1 MKTMIWKELREN
13 FKWAVL
19 ALLGLTLAE
28 FYGLSEQRQTPGD
41 YYNDL
46 TLCSSTFLLVT
57 SFGCSII
64 GAALGIVQILPELR
78 RDQWAALLH
87 RPVSR
92 GVIFSG
98 KVAAGLLLYFGATL
112 LPFLASI
119 FYVAVPGQFAAPL
132 VPGLL
137 LPAFSDVFLGPV
149 FYFAAI
155 LLCLHRG
162 RWFGSRGLLGLSVL
176 PVFLLH
182 LSTGWPFLFPILSAL
197 VFLLAAWGTML
208 SNGPIQGRPWAAR
221 IAQLA
226 VTLAGALTAWII
238 IILGLQFLP
247 QGTVQPTSNFTEFE
261 VTRDGQVFFATQ
273 QGLGGTPVV
282 TDMTG
287 KVITDERY
295 VGNNTYG
302 NFCQLLPLADFQRD
316 PDRPNPY
323 LSREPRNLQNYVLIV
338 QQGYEAKELWFLLVR
353 ENYFI
358 GYDKLSR
365 RCVGIFDADGYKPAG
380 VTPKPFPLPVK
391 KSMFGYTTPFYFW
404 SGPQLYA
411 LDFSERTMKPFF
423 NAQDQRIFGAADLN
437 RGTSTSKSPRVFVTL
452 DDGLHLLDTQGK
464 SVMVIPYRHDPGMWS
479 YLWAADNP
487 DLKQIYL
494 QFSHDQWLDP
504 VPQPVPVFLDVFD
517 AQGNFVQTYSHPSEA
532 SVPTPESWVMR
543 LAEATSPL
551 FPVLAVT
558 IYDHVFPP
566 STPTIE
572 TGTFWEPSFQVELFG
587 MMSLFAVSLGLG
599 ILTFFWARRVGF
611 SPGSARLWTLFVLCF
626 GLPGL
631 VTFRLASDWP
641 TRVRCPQCGRH
652 RPIATAECPGCHQPW
667 PIPAANG
674 AEIFDLKK
682 IKI

>member
-28 FYGLSEQRQTPGD
+28 FYTLSEQRQNPSGN
-41 YYNDL
+41 YYIDL

-57 SFGCSII
+57 SFGCSVI

-92 GVIFSG
+92 GVIFFG
-98 KVAAGLLLYFGATL
+98 KVAAGLLLYFAATL
-112 LPFLASI
+112 LPFLASVI
-119 FYVAVPGQFAAPL
+119 YVAMPGQFSAPL
-132 VPGLL
+132 VPGLM

-182 LSTGWPFLFPILSAL
+182 LSTGWPFLAPILSAL

-208 SNGPIQGRPWAAR
+208 SNGPIRGRPWVAR
-221 IAQLA
+221 IAQVA
-226 VTLAGALTAWII
+226 VTLSGALTAWII
-238 IILGLQFLP
+238 VILGLQFLP
-247 QGTVQPTSNFTEFE
+247 QGTVRSALTYTEFQ
-261 VTRDGQVFFATQ
+261 VTHDGQVFLSTQ
-273 QGLGGTPVV
+273 HGDGATPVM

-295 VGNNTYG
+295 VGNNAYG
-302 NFCQLLPLADFQRD
+302 NFCQLLPLANFDRD
-316 PDRPNPY
+316 PDKPNPY
-323 LSREPRNLQNYVLIV
+323 LSREPRDLQNYVLIV
-338 QQGYEAKELWFLLVR
+338 QQGYAAKELWFLLVR

-365 RCVGIFDADGYKPAG
+365 RCVGIFDADGYKPPGA
-380 VTPKPFPLPVK
+380 TPKPFPLPVK
-391 KSMFGYTTPFYFW
+391 NSVYYSDPFYCW

-411 LDFSERTMKPFF
+411 LDFSERTMKPLF
-423 NAQDQRIFGAADLN
+423 NAQDQRIFGARDLN
-437 RGTSTSKSPRVFVTL
+437 RENSAAKSPRVFVAL
-452 DDGLHLLDTQGK
+452 DDGLHLLDSQGK
-464 SVMVIPYRHDPGMWS
+464 SVLVIPYRHDPGMWS
-479 YLWAADNP
+479 ELWAAENP
-487 DLKQIYL
+487 DRNQVYL
-494 QFSHDQWLDP
+494 QFSHDQWLVP
-504 VPQPVPVFLDVFD
+504 LPQPVPVFLDVFD
-517 AQGNFVQTYSHPSEA
+517 AQGNFVQTYNHPSEA
-532 SVPTPESWVMR
+532 SEPAPEGWTTR

-551 FPVLAVT
+551 LPVLLVT

-566 STPTIE
+566 SAPAIE
-572 TGTFWEPSFQVELFG
+572 TGTFSGPSFQVELSG
-587 MMSLFAVSLGLG
+587 MMSLFAVTLGLG

-611 SPGSARLWTLFVLCF
+611 SPGRVRLWTLFVLCF

-631 VTFRLASDWP
+631 VTFRLVSDWP
-641 TRVRCPQCGRH
+641 TRVRCPRCERR
-652 RPIATAECPGCHQPW
+652 RPIATDECPGCHQPW

-674 AEIFDLKK
+674 AEIFELEKVET
-682 IKI
+682 